1 MPRLWVV
8 VVFDLP
14 QLLYLVVYSLL
25 PILQRG
31 RFYLLIPS
39 GLASAPIG
47 FDVGAC
53 LHYTTRSEGG
63 YASQFSDLSQFLN
76 HQKIF
81 YKTCICA
88 GKLVLNFQLIR
99 NSGVSFLTIENT
111 NRLRQ

>member
-1 MPRLWVV
+1 MRPPLSICFHHVHVCVPRLWVV

-63 YASQFSDLSQFLN
+63 YASQFSDLSQFLD

-81 YKTCICA
+81 SKTCMCA
-88 GKLVLNFQLIR
+88 VKMALNCA
-99 NSGVSFLTIENT
+99 
-111 NRLRQ
+111 